1 MNAKLTDLG
10 GKSMDK
16 GKYKEIIKNVNK
28 EINERNTFYGD
39 EMKRIKEDKNA
50 NNKKW
55 KAEIELLTRLLEE
68 EKEKNREA
76 AEKLRILE
84 INISKLND
92 ELSSL
97 FNDS

>member
-1 MNAKLTDLG
+1 MNKD
-10 GKSMDK
+10 
-16 GKYKEIIKNVNK
+16 
-28 EINERNTFYGD
+28 INERNNFYDD
-39 EMKRIKEDKNA
+39 EMRRIREDKNTS
-50 NNKKW
+50 NKKL
-55 KAEIELLTRLLEE
+55 KAEIELLTKLLEE

-76 AEKLRILE
+76 ADKLRTLE